1 MRASFLFA
9 LVFIVS
15 VVTAQPN
22 KYNQWLYKNHTYA
35 DNIDRLIRTSEKA
48 SQQGNL
54 GMFIYYQYI
63 LGEYYEQNGRLTEA
77 EKIFTA
83 IADLAEK
90 ERPTSL
96 KKIALINA
104 TTQKTWFDPSDRLGF
119 FYLKIGNTRK
129 AQEIFTKS
137 LEDRSAFFPAKS
149 VHRLIPLV
157 GLGSTFYQ
165 QKKYD
170 KAYQYYQEA
179 LDKLWKTTTHT
190 FDLDNVARLA
200 YYDLVELNITR
211 GKLKEAGKLLEY
223 LTSASSGFKNSS
235 MAMSHVET
243 ARIFEIM
250 ARYEIAMGR
259 PREAK
264 VYLDKGFK
272 FISKSELESTVKFKL
287 LRTQAIL
294 QWIEDNLSD
303 ASTSFKSMVDA
314 YSKYLSGNFK
324 ALSEYEKEKFYYTI
338 KEDFDLFNSFVL
350 HCHDKGLAERYGLYE
365 IILHNQLKIKGLL
378 LGDAALLQNRI
389 LNSGS
394 EELIKIYKDLQNA
407 RAELSALYFRKNSDA
422 RIAEINALINSYEK
436 AIQESLPE
444 YEDKT
449 STSWVD
455 VQRILGKGEVAA
467 EMVRIRHFE
476 FKEIKEG
483 NRTHRIP
490 GLSEQVSYLTLVV
503 TPEANTLG
511 CFAIKNGQQL
521 ESRYAKLY
529 RNLMLTQQQDEQ
541 SYANFWVPFYQ
552 HLTGVKKIYFSAD
565 GIYSQINLNTLY
577 NFEKNR
583 YVIDEVDLQYVTSI
597 KDLLKTAP
605 MANSINQAFLF
616 GRPNFE
622 GTFSEGID
630 EGLQRSLVSEELTA
644 LKDQNF
650 QDLPG
655 TEAEIKA
662 IEKSLLANAWKVKLF
677 QGMDATEKNV
687 KTLNSPTILHIATHG
702 FFIED
707 STGVVNPMIR
717 SGLVF
722 SGVSGDANSNVDDG
736 ILTAYEAAMLNLKD
750 TRLVVLSACETGLG
764 ETRYGE
770 GVYGLQRAMI
780 TAGAN
785 NLLMSLWKVDDT
797 ATNLLMSE
805 FYRSWNQGEVAE
817 AFRVAQKKLRAN
829 FSHPYY
835 WGAFIMLG
843 K

>member
-1 MRASFLFA
+1 L
-9 LVFIVS
+9 FIVS
-15 VVTAQPN
+15 VTTAQPN
-22 KYNQWLYKNHTYA
+22 KYNQWLYKNHSYA
-35 DNIDRLIRTSEKA
+35 DNTDRLVRTSEEARQK
-48 SQQGNL
+48 GNL
-54 GMFIYYQYI
+54 GMYIYYQYI
-63 LGEYYEQNGRLTEA
+63 LGEYYEQNGRLIEA

-90 ERPTSL
+90 QRPTSL
-96 KKIALINA
+96 KKIALIDA
-104 TTQKTWFDPSDRLGF
+104 TTQKTWFDPADRLGF

-129 AQEIFTKS
+129 AEDIFIKS
-137 LEDRSAFFPAKS
+137 LEDRKNFFPAKS
-149 VHRLIPLV
+149 VHRLIPMV

-165 QKKYD
+165 QKQYD
-170 KAYQYYQEA
+170 KAYQYYQDA

-223 LTSASSGFKNSS
+223 LTSASSGYKNNSK
-235 MAMSHVET
+235 AMSYVET

-250 ARYEIAMGR
+250 TRYEIAMGR

-264 VYLDKGFK
+264 VYLDKGFM
-272 FISKSELESTVKFKL
+272 FIAKSKLESTVTFKL

-294 QWIEDNLSD
+294 QWTEGNLSD
-303 ASTSFKSMVDA
+303 ASTSFKTMVDA
-314 YSKYLSGNFK
+314 YNKYLSGNFK
-324 ALSEYEKEKFYYTI
+324 ALSENEKEKFYYTI

-365 IILHNQLKIKGLL
+365 VILHNQLKIKGLL

-394 EELIKIYKDLQNA
+394 EELINIYKDLQNA
-407 RAELSALYFRKNSDA
+407 RAELSALYFKKDSEA

-436 AIQESLPE
+436 TIQQSLPDYANE
-444 YEDKT
+444 T
-449 STSWVD
+449 PITWLD
-455 VQRILGKGEVAA
+455 VQRELKKGELAA
-467 EMVRIRHFE
+467 EMVRVRHFE
-476 FKEIKEG
+476 FKEINEG
-483 NRTHRIP
+483 NKTHRIP
-490 GLSEQVSYLTLVV
+490 GLSNQVSYLTLII
-503 TPEANTLG
+503 TPEANSLS

-529 RNLMLTQQQDEQ
+529 RNLVLTQQQDDQ
-541 SYANFWVPFYQ
+541 SYANYWVPFYQ
-552 HLTGVKKIYFSAD
+552 QLTGVKKIYFSGD
-565 GIYSQINLNTLY
+565 GIYSQINLNTLF
-577 NFEKNR
+577 NPEKNT

-597 KDLLKTAP
+597 KDLLKVSKTKT
-605 MANSINQAFLF
+605 INQAYLF
-616 GRPNFE
+616 GRPNFD
-622 GTFSEGID
+622 GTFAEVSDG
-630 EGLQRSLVSEELTA
+630 GLQRSLISEELTT
-644 LKDQNF
+644 LKDQDF

-662 IEKSLLANAWKVKLF
+662 IEKSLLANEWIVKLY
-677 QGMDATEKNV
+677 QGMDASEKNV
-687 KTLNSPTILHIATHG
+687 KAIDNPAILHLATHG

-717 SGLVF
+717 SGLLF
-722 SGVSGDANSNVDDG
+722 SGVSGNANSSIDDG

-805 FYRSWNQGEVAE
+805 FYRNWNQGEVSD
-817 AFRVAQKKLRAN
+817 AFRAAQKKIRTTY
-829 FSHPYY
+829 SHPYY

>member
-1 MRASFLFA
+1 MRVSFLIG
-9 LVFIVS
+9 LLCIVFVA
-15 VVTAQPN
+15 TAQPN
-22 KYNQWLYKNHTYA
+22 KYNQWLYQNHSFA
-35 DNIDRLIRTSEKA
+35 DNIDRLIKTSEEARQK
-48 SQQGNL
+48 GNL
-54 GMFIYYQYI
+54 GMYIYYQYI
-63 LGEYYEQNGRLTEA
+63 LGEYYEQNGRLIEA

-83 IADLAEK
+83 IADLAQK
-90 ERPTSL
+90 QRPTSL
-96 KKIALINA
+96 KKIALIDA

-129 AQEIFTKS
+129 AEDIFIKS
-137 LEDRSAFFPAKS
+137 LEDRNNFFPAKS
-149 VHRLIPLV
+149 VHRLIPMV
-157 GLGSTFYQ
+157 GLGAAFYQ
-165 QKKYD
+165 QKQYD
-170 KAYQYYQEA
+170 KAYQYYQQA

-223 LTSASSGFKNSS
+223 LTSASSGYKNNSK
-235 MAMSHVET
+235 AMSYVET

-250 ARYEIAMGR
+250 TRYEIAMGR

-264 VYLDKGFK
+264 VYLDKGFL
-272 FISKSELESTVKFKL
+272 FIAKSKLESTVTFKL

-294 QWIEDNLSD
+294 QWTEGNLSD
-303 ASTSFKSMVDA
+303 ASTSFKTMVDA
-314 YSKYLSGNFK
+314 YNKYLSGNFK
-324 ALSEYEKEKFYYTI
+324 ALSENEKEKFYYTI

-365 IILHNQLKIKGLL
+365 VILHNQLKIKGLL

-394 EELIKIYKDLQNA
+394 NELIKTYKDLQNA
-407 RAELSALYFRKNSDA
+407 RAELSALYFKKDSEA
-422 RIAEINALINSYEK
+422 RITEINALINSYEK
-436 AIQESLPE
+436 TIQQSLPDYTNE
-444 YEDKT
+444 T
-449 STSWVD
+449 SITWLD
-455 VQRILGKGEVAA
+455 LQRVLKKGELAA
-467 EMVRIRHFE
+467 EMVRVRHFE
-476 FKEIKEG
+476 FKEINEG
-483 NRTHRIP
+483 NKTHRIP
-490 GLSEQVSYLTLVV
+490 GLSNQVSYLTLII
-503 TPEANTLG
+503 TPEANSLS

-541 SYANFWVPFYQ
+541 SYANYWVPFYQ
-552 HLTGVKKIYFSAD
+552 QLTGVKKIYFSGD

-577 NFEKNR
+577 NSEKNR

-597 KDLLKTAP
+597 KDLLKTTKTSAP
-605 MANSINQAFLF
+605 NRAFLF
-616 GRPNFE
+616 GRPNFN
-622 GTFSEGID
+622 GTFTEGLD
-630 EGLQRSLVSEELTA
+630 GGLQRSLISEELTS
-644 LKDQNF
+644 LKDQDF

-662 IEKSLLANAWKVKLF
+662 IEKSLLANAWTVKLY

-687 KTLNSPTILHIATHG
+687 KALDNPTILHLATHG

-717 SGLVF
+717 SGLLF
-722 SGVSGDANSNVDDG
+722 SGVNGNANSSLDDG

-805 FYRSWNQGEVAE
+805 FYRSWNQGEAAD
-817 AFRVAQKKLRAN
+817 AFRVAQKKLRTTYA
-829 FSHPYY
+829 HPYY